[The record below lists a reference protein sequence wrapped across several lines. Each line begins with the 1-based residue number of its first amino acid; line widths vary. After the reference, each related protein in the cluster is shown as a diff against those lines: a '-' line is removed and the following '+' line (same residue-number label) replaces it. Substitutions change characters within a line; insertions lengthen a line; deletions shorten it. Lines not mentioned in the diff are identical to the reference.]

1 MEGFIT
7 LIVII
12 FLCFIGFTIYFFFKS
27 LGFVINATRLY
38 RRMIERQ
45 DAVIKLLVDI
55 RDNTKNVDERQLNF
69 SGEIKQHS
77 KAQQPQ
83 ERSIDVDENIDRKDA
98 PEPAKKTWKCLC
110 GAENDESLSNCSVC
124 SKYKG
129 ASKKPSWA

>member
-55 RDNTKNVDERQLNF
+55 RDNTKTVDEKQLNF
-69 SGEIKQHS
+69 SGEIEQHS
-77 KAQQPQ
+77 
-83 ERSIDVDENIDRKDA
+83 
-98 PEPAKKTWKCLC
+98 EPSHTKKTWRDIVFPLLITGLINFQLFQKMI
-110 GAENDESLSNCSVC
+110 
-124 SKYKG
+124 
-129 ASKKPSWA
+129 